1 MSELTFEQRLSVA
14 LHGMGNPVK
23 DTKGHNYKYAQL
35 DQVMDV
41 IKPALYEAGLAVR
54 QGVREGSDGFL
65 LETIVFGDTESR
77 VLDVRPIRVMEDP
90 QKQGSY
96 ETYMRRYALLTVFGL
111 APEDDD
117 GQAAKPSQKPREAT
131 RRPQAKQQHQTPE
144 EAAKQRLWAAIKGY
158 CQRNGTDPNAELEEL
173 GGKEV
178 MAAKDANWLNARAE
192 FYEAN

>member
-1 MSELTFEQRLSVA
+1 MTDSFNAKLMRALQSMS
-14 LHGMGNPVK
+14 NPIK
-23 DTKGHNYKYAQL
+23 DTSGHHYKYAQL

-41 IKPALYEAGLAVR
+41 IKPALEASGLSVR
-54 QGVREGSDGFL
+54 QGIKWFGDKYD
-65 LETIVFGDTESR
+65 LETIVFDESGEH
-77 VLDVRPIRVMEDP
+77 VLDQRPVKIMDDP

-131 RRPQAKQQHQTPE
+131 RGPQAKQQHQTPE